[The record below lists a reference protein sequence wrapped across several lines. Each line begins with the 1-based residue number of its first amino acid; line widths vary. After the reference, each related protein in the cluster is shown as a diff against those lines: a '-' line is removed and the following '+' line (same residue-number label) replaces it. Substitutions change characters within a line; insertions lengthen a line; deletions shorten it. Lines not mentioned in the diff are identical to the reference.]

1 MALMVTFVSGMQA
14 GLFQKLSHHELCLLI
29 CARTER
35 RHGQLRSGA
44 DLQK

>member
-14 GLFQKLSHHELCLLI
+14 GLFHKLSHHELCLLI
-29 CARTER
+29 CARAER
-35 RHGQLRSGA
+35 RQLRSGA